1 MNQSAP
7 SAGHGNSAQA
17 AARMSPAKG
26 LLVLAAV
33 VIFVA
38 IYLTLTH
45 ALGLTES
52 WSGFL
57 FLVCWAVSHM
67 DLSKLADCAVGAFVG
82 VLAAYALQRLPPAL
96 GLVAFVPILCVILA
110 MVYCQIMGWFT
121 VMVNLTTMTFLTIA
135 SMPLVQAH
143 VSFPNLFATLAFG
156 VAYFAGLVLIGRWF
170 TQHAAAKR
178 SAAPSADS
186 NDIDST

>member
-7 SAGHGNSAQA
+7 TAGQGNSAQA
-17 AARMSPAKG
+17 NAQMSPVKG

-33 VIFVA
+33 AVFVA
-38 IYLTLTH
+38 TYLMLNH
-45 ALGLTES
+45 AMGLTES

-67 DLSKLADCAVGAFVG
+67 DLSKLTDCAVGAFVG
-82 VLAAYALQRLPPAL
+82 VLTAYALQRLPPLL
-96 GLVAFVPILCVILA
+96 GVVAFVPLLCVILA
-110 MVYCQIMGWFT
+110 MVYCQIMGWLT

-170 TQHAAAKR
+170 TQHASAQQ
-178 SAAPSADS
+178 SAAPSADT
-186 NDIDST
+186 NDIDPT

>member
-1 MNQSAP
+1 MPA
-7 SAGHGNSAQA
+7 AGHGISTQA
-17 AARMSPAKG
+17 TARMSPVQG
-26 LLVLAAV
+26 LMVLAAV

-38 IYLTLTH
+38 IYLTLNH
-45 ALGLTES
+45 AMGLTES

-82 VLAAYALQRLPPAL
+82 VLVAYALQRLPPVLGAVAL
-96 GLVAFVPILCVILA
+96 VPILCVILA
-110 MVYCQIMGWFT
+110 LVYCQIMGWFT

-156 VAYFAGLVLIGRWF
+156 VAYFVGLVLIGRWF
-170 TQHAAAKR
+170 TQHVAPKQAVV
-178 SAAPSADS
+178 PSADT
-186 NDIDST
+186 NDIDPT